1 MTTTVNKQL
10 VDWEHQHQQLFM
22 TEDGLPPSFAKLF
35 IARQKDLQ
43 VSRNIEL
50 QLARFTQ
57 LVLE

>member
-1 MTTTVNKQL
+1 MAEEGHAREPYL
-10 VDWEHQHQQLFM
+10 
-22 TEDGLPPSFAKLF
+22 GLPPGFAKLF

-57 LVLE
+57 LILEQTYNKLVLRE